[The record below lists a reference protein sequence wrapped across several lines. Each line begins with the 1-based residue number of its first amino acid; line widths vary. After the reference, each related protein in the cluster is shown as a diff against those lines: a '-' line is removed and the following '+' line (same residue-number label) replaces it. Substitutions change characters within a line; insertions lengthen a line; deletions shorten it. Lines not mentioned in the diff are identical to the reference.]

1 MILLKTNFDRSDDV
15 IKLDDWKKA
24 DYNAMKTELNSVNWK
39 DILNSKD
46 IEDNWQ
52 KFVTTVNT
60 VIDKN
65 VPVKH
70 LKNGKDPYW
79 MNRYIVRLCRK
90 KKRLYKRMRQTGN
103 HSYGLQ

>member
-46 IEDNWQ
+46 IKDN
-52 KFVTTVNT
+52 
-60 VIDKN
+60 
-65 VPVKH
+65 
-70 LKNGKDPYW
+70 LKIGKS
-79 MNRYIVRLCRK
+79 L
-90 KKRLYKRMRQTGN
+90 
-103 HSYGLQ
+103 